1 MQKPCEII
9 VHKNPEGTVSNLLEI
24 RGFYA
29 GKNPRIATVVNVSF
43 PTQSLFVPFHFAR
56 HGGVQD
62 GVTPRDLVR
71 LLQVRFK
78 CLQED
83 LSRMALAGGLPSVTD
98 KPDAYRNALN
108 LVQTQLSN
116 LDQSLKYLE
125 GLSKQ
130 HEVN

>member
-1 MQKPCEII
+1 MQKPCEIV
-9 VHKNPEGTVSNLLEI
+9 VHRNPEGTTSNLLEI

-29 GKNPRIATVVNVSF
+29 GKNPRIAVGVNVSF

-83 LSRMALAGGLPSVTD
+83 LSRMVLAGGLATVTD

-108 LVQTQLSN
+108 VVVTQLDN

-125 GLSKQ
+125 RLSKQ
-130 HEVN
+130 HEVD

>member
-1 MQKPCEII
+1 MQKPEII
-9 VHKNPEGTVSNLLEI
+9 VHKNPEGTASNLLEI
-24 RGFYA
+24 RGFFA
-29 GKNPRIATVVNVSF
+29 GKNPRIVTGVNVSF
-43 PTQSLFVPFHFAR
+43 PTQSLFVPFHYAS

-71 LLQVRFK
+71 CLQVRFK

-83 LSRMALAGGLPSVTD
+83 LSRMVLAGGLPSVTD

-116 LDQSLKYLE
+116 LEQSLKYLE